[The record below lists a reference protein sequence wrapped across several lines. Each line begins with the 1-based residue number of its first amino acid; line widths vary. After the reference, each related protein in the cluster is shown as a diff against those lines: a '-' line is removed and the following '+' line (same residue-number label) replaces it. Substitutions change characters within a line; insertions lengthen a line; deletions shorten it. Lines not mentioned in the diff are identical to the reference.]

1 MNRLDPRSASRD
13 SGSTPGMGIHLEQCP
28 CSSKGGSFSIQQF
41 TLQRIEARMNNWV
54 GVEELPQPLFE
65 CLVHPAPS
73 LFTAVLIEPAIRLRD
88 RRVLEDAAPQF
99 GNAPACKCRAGD
111 RARRPPRR

>member
-28 CSSKGGSFSIQQF
+28 CSSKGGSFSIQHF

-73 LFTAVLIEPAIRLRD
+73 LFTAVLIETALRPRHPRVLHGAAPPFATAPSRLRRD
-88 RRVLEDAAPQF
+88 
-99 GNAPACKCRAGD
+99 
-111 RARRPPRR
+111 